1 MSLGS
6 FCFRRNVDIAIR
18 QITREDKAEWLRM
31 RKGVWPEAPDEY
43 LDYDMDDVLSS
54 NGNIVFF
61 ALDGDTPVGMIEV
74 HLRESAEGCFSTPVG
89 YLEAWFVDERLR
101 GKGVAGALTA
111 AAEDWARANG
121 CKEMAS
127 DTWLENEASIRAHA
141 KMGYAE
147 VERLVHFVKQL

>member
-1 MSLGS
+1 ME
-6 FCFRRNVDIAIR
+6 IKIR
-18 QITREDKAEWLRM
+18 QATQEDKAEWLRM
-31 RKGVWPEAPDEY
+31 RRGVWPEAPDEY

-54 NGNIVFF
+54 NRNIVFF
-61 ALDGDTPVGMIEV
+61 ALGEDTPIGMIEA

-89 YLEAWFVDERLR
+89 YIEAWFVDEKFR
-101 GKGVAGALTA
+101 GKGVAGILTD
-111 AAEDWARANG
+111 AAENWAREKG

-147 VERLVHFVKQL
+147 VERLVHFVKML